1 MSLTQLDSFVLI
13 RIKTI
18 ITVFIIDNLCCLTL
32 PSRDFSFILGTSTAI
47 RFVWKLKWGTDV
59 RRSHIHWTV
68 TSIKFWKKERIG
80 FRWQIYLCTLTSIK
94 VTAPKKKNLQ
104 PSVESRSSLSYS
116 NTSQLNAN
124 TIFNIKRK
132 HIINIISQENR

>member
-18 ITVFIIDNLCCLTL
+18 ITMFIIDNLCCLTL

-68 TSIKFWKKERIG
+68 TSIKLWKKERIG

-94 VTAPKKKNLQ
+94 VTAF
-104 PSVESRSSLSYS
+104 SL
-116 NTSQLNAN
+116 QLNHSLHSHTATHHSWTQIQFLTSRGN
-124 TIFNIKRK
+124 MYNIL
-132 HIINIISQENR
+132 SQENR

>member
-68 TSIKFWKKERIG
+68 TSIKLWKKERIG

-94 VTAPKKKNLQ
+94 VTAPKKKIYSLQ
-104 PSVESRSSLSYS
+104 SNQSLHFHTATHPSWTQIQFLTSRG
-116 NTSQLNAN
+116 NTY
-124 TIFNIKRK
+124 
-132 HIINIISQENR
+132 NIISQENR

>member
-68 TSIKFWKKERIG
+68 TSIKLWKKERIG

-94 VTAPKKKNLQ
+94 VTAPKEKNLQ
-104 PSVESRSSLSYS
+104 PSVESNLHFHTATHHSWTQIQFLTSRG
-116 NTSQLNAN
+116 NTY
-124 TIFNIKRK
+124 
-132 HIINIISQENR
+132 NIISQENR

>member
-68 TSIKFWKKERIG
+68 TSIKLWKKERIG

-132 HIINIISQENR
+132 HV

>member
-18 ITVFIIDNLCCLTL
+18 ITMFIIDNLCCLTL

-68 TSIKFWKKERIG
+68 TSIKLWKKERIG

-132 HIINIISQENR
+132 HV